1 VTADA
6 SYHVKRW
13 PGFDGAAVS
22 PVPQGPLLFERVRET
37 IARHVRF
44 SVEWALDLATLWVLQ
59 AYIAP
64 SLPSVFYLFFSASK
78 GKAKTTALD
87 LLCALTGGLNAS
99 DVSVAALVHWLDEN
113 PGRAV
118 CIDEMDVR
126 RDPDR
131 DSALA
136 AICRNGNT
144 PDKPYQRWDPTA
156 RRLDRCP
163 TYGAKALGF
172 RSKVDDALEDRGFT
186 LPTAEVRGR
195 AGAELVRQNLARDV
209 GDLPVLLKR
218 WAAGLNT
225 GPSDFRIGVVINEE
239 MKRDTWFQKVED
251 VVGTE
256 NFGANRETQ
265 LTMVALAVCRAAC
278 IDLTSSLQA
287 AFGLRRE
294 VAAANTDEELGEA
307 REVVEEILGSTGTLT
322 KDAQFCSI
330 RQSEFRDR
338 LNARRKERGLSR
350 PLTPSQVA
358 SLRNDLGV
366 KATWLSH
373 PKNKTTWNIPVGEL
387 PAVLGRG
394 VPIPPN
400 QPNPVPLDGGVSR
413 VSEVRLPLPKRDS
426 SEAQPSVDEIRQRLR
441 WLESRGYKD
450 GDHEI
455 ETLRKLLSGSDQ

>member
-1 VTADA
+1 MTTDA
-6 SYHVKRW
+6 RYRVKRW

-22 PVPQGPLLFERVRET
+22 PVPQGPLLFERVHET

-44 SVEWALDLATLWVLQ
+44 SEEWALELATLWVLE
-59 AYIAP
+59 AYLAP

-99 DVSVAALVHWLDEN
+99 DISVAAVVHWLDEN

-118 CIDEMDVR
+118 CIDEMDVK
-126 RDPDR
+126 RDAER
-131 DSALA
+131 DSAIA
-136 AICRNGNT
+136 AICRNGYT
-144 PDKPYQRWDPTA
+144 PGKPYYRWDPTA
-156 RRLDRCP
+156 RRLDECP
-163 TYGAKALGF
+163 TYCAKALGF

-195 AGAELVRQNLARDV
+195 AGAELVRQNFARDV
-209 GDLPVLLKR
+209 AGLPALLDR
-218 WAAGLNT
+218 WAAGLNA
-225 GPSDFRIGVVINEE
+225 GPSDVQMRVVIREE
-239 MKRDTWFQKVED
+239 MGRDTWIAKVEE
-251 VVGTE
+251 VVGTGSL
-256 NFGANRETQ
+256 GANRETQ

-278 IDLTSSLQA
+278 VDLTSSLQA

-294 VAAANTDEELGEA
+294 VAAANTDEELEEA
-307 REVVEEILGSTGTLT
+307 REALDEILGSTGTLT
-322 KDAQFCSI
+322 KDAQVYSI

-338 LNARRKERGLSR
+338 LNARRKERGLPR

-366 KATWLSH
+366 KPTWLSH

-394 VPIPPN
+394 VPNPLN
-400 QPNPVPLDGGVSR
+400 QPNPVALDGGVSW
-413 VSEVRLPLPKRDS
+413 VSKVRSPLPEPAS
-426 SEAQPSVDEIRQRLR
+426 SEAQPSADEIRQRLR
-441 WLESRGYKD
+441 WLEAQGYKE
-450 GDHEI
+450 GDQEI
-455 ETLRKLLSGSDQ
+455 ETLRKLLSGAEQ